1 MSDETGISSTSA
13 PENMIALN
21 QQVSEALYA
30 RHSELVAHIV
40 ARGFGRPLEPE
51 QPSKKAVGA
60 KLLEDTG
67 FHLAYLTQAIA
78 SGSSGLFANYIG
90 WAKVMLAKRGV
101 PAAYLGRL
109 LTTMTESL
117 QQELPPEFSPL
128 ACDYLNDSLRR
139 LPKMPDEVPSLI
151 LEVPP
156 HGPLAAK
163 YLQLLLRGERHVAS
177 KLILDAVR
185 QGTPVRD
192 IYLNVFQRTQYEIGR
207 LWQVNRINVA
217 QEHYCTAATQ
227 VIMSQLYPY
236 IFDGKKGHR
245 TLVAACVSGDLHE
258 IGARMVCDFFEMD
271 GWNTYYLGANVP
283 TPSVVQTLIKQ
294 RANVLAISATI
305 TYHVRAVE
313 ALIATV
319 RRAPECG
326 RVKILVGG
334 YPFNITPDLWREIGA
349 DGSAADAQAAVLLAN
364 RLDRQSLVA

>member
-1 MSDETGISSTSA
+1 
-13 PENMIALN
+13 MIELNQRVSKALN
-21 QQVSEALYA
+21 A
-30 RHSELVAHIV
+30 RRSELAAALV
-40 ARGFGRPLEPE
+40 ARGFGLDMEPK
-51 QPSKKAVGA
+51 QHAGKPVGA
-60 KLLEDTG
+60 QLLEDTG

-78 SGSSGLFANYIG
+78 ANSTDLFANYIG
-90 WAKVMLAKRGV
+90 WAKIMLANRGV
-101 PAAYLGRL
+101 PAAYLARL
-109 LTTMTESL
+109 LAIMADSL
-117 QQELPPEFSPL
+117 RKELPPEFSPL
-128 ACDYLNDSLRR
+128 ACEYLNDTLQR
-139 LPKMPDEVPSLI
+139 LPQMPAEVTSFI

-156 HGPLAAK
+156 HGPLAAQ

-192 IYLNVFQRTQYEIGR
+192 IYLHVFQRTQYEIGR
-207 LWQVNRINVA
+207 LWQVNQINVS

-227 VIMSQLYPY
+227 LIMSQLYPY
-236 IFDGKKGHR
+236 ISGGGKSPR

-294 RANVLAISATI
+294 RADVLAISATI
-305 TYHVRAVE
+305 TYHVSAVE

-326 RVKILVGG
+326 SVKILVGG
-334 YPFNITPDLWREIGA
+334 YPFKIAPDLWRKIGA
-349 DGSAADAQAAVLLAN
+349 DGSAADAQGAVLLGN
-364 RLDRQSLVA
+364 RFVSQTLAA